1 MKIRDLHDW
10 DVTYKEAVSIQQRL
24 KQCLVLRDDGLP
36 DKFSTVGGAD
46 ISYDRGSSRFFAAV
60 IVLSWPDLKILEES
74 CASAD
79 ISFPYIPGL
88 LSFREGPPLL
98 AAFEKLRSR
107 LDVVLFDGQ
116 GIAHPRGVGLASHMG
131 LWLDVPT
138 IGCAKKKLF
147 GDYLDPGP
155 TVGEWSP
162 LQDEEHV
169 IGVVLRTKSR
179 VKPVFVSQGHR
190 ISLERASRIVLSTTA
205 GYRIPEP
212 VRQAHLAVNRHRQS
226 HRDSIGRR

>member
-1 MKIRDLHDW
+1 
-10 DVTYKEAVSIQQRL
+10 
-24 KQCLVLRDDGLP
+24 
-36 DKFSTVGGAD
+36 
-46 ISYDRGSSRFFAAV
+46 
-60 IVLSWPDLKILEES
+60 
-74 CASAD
+74 
-79 ISFPYIPGL
+79 
-88 LSFREGPPLL
+88 
-98 AAFEKLRSR
+98 
-107 LDVVLFDGQ
+107 
-116 GIAHPRGVGLASHMG
+116 MG